1 MGGAR
6 ASLLTSRTS
15 VFKVVARQLSRPA
28 FVQTLRPFLVYFTRV
43 LSLAVLPGCL
53 TGLSYRGV
61 LSVWGNEVSSLLV
74 SSSQLV
80 LQSFLSGDFFEAQAS
95 GRLEENDGDRE
106 RDCSIFASLLV
117 RSQEQET
124 LLKYHLRRSV
134 LQNAQFSSHES
145 HVFSKYSDLLSVLFC
160 NGH

>member
-1 MGGAR
+1 MKY
-6 ASLLTSRTS
+6 LL
-15 VFKVVARQLSRPA
+15 FW
-28 FVQTLRPFLVYFTRV
+28 FLL
-43 LSLAVLPGCL
+43 LSLFFSLFFQ
-53 TGLSYRGV
+53 TT
-61 LSVWGNEVSSLLV
+61 SSRL
-74 SSSQLV
+74 
-80 LQSFLSGDFFEAQAS
+80 EAS

-117 RSQEQET
+117 RSQEQGK

-145 HVFSKYSDLLSVLFC
+145 HVFSKYNDLLSVLFC

>member
-1 MGGAR
+1 MAGFR
-6 ASLLTSRTS
+6 SDP
-15 VFKVVARQLSRPA
+15 PA
-28 FVQTLRPFLVYFTRV
+28 LPRYFPRV
-43 LSLAVLPGCL
+43 LSLVSCQWRLA
-53 TGLSYRGV
+53 
-61 LSVWGNEVSSLLV
+61 VWGNEESSYLV
-74 SSSQLV
+74 SSFQLV

-145 HVFSKYSDLLSVLFC
+145 HVFSKYNDLLSVLFC